1 MTTTHGAS
9 ASPLRF
15 LVIDVG
21 TTGLRAA
28 IVDDDLDVVHFE
40 YRHNPP
46 STPFDGLVE
55 FDAAHLASLVLDASR
70 AALASVD
77 SPVAAVG
84 ITNQRAS
91 TIVWD
96 RATGE
101 PVAPGLGWQDL
112 RTITECIVAKATHD
126 WTVAPN
132 QSLTKLGWLL
142 ANSGDLDGRDL
153 CFGTIDSWIARTLT
167 DGAIH
172 VSDGTNMS
180 TTTTGMRIADGSA
193 WATDRLA
200 EFGIPE
206 AILPLVVD
214 STGVVGHAT
223 ALPGSPPIASLIGD
237 QQASLIGQGCVE
249 PGVAKLTLGSG
260 AMLDVVTG
268 APPPS
273 RIERSPAGTY
283 ALPTWQLGGK
293 LTWGAE
299 AIMLSAGTNIEWLRD
314 DLGLIETS
322 AHSHDVAQGCSSTGG
337 VVYVPALLGL
347 GTPDWDYGARGTL
360 VGMTRGTERPHVVR
374 AVLEG
379 IAHRCADMVDAVRA
393 DTGVSVESLRVD
405 GGMSVNPTMIAALA
419 DATGC
424 RVEVSPTTEATTR
437 GAAFLAGL
445 ALGRW
450 DDVTDVRHL
459 WRPSRV
465 ADAAGGPEAEQD
477 RHVARRRWSEALG
490 RARSWYPELSALDF

>member
-1 MTTTHGAS
+1 
-9 ASPLRF
+9 
-15 LVIDVG
+15 
-21 TTGLRAA
+21 
-28 IVDDDLDVVHFE
+28 
-40 YRHNPP
+40 
-46 STPFDGLVE
+46 LVE

-465 ADAAGGPEAEQD
+465 ADAAGGPEAGQE
-477 RHVARRRWSEALG
+477 R
-490 RARSWYPELSALDF
+490 